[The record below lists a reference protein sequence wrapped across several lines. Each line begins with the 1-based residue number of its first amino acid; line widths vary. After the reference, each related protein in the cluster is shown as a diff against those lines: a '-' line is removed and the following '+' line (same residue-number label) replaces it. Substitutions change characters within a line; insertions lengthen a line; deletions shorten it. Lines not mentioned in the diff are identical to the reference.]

1 MPALATA
8 AAICAALC
16 ALLSLLGARDQ
27 AHTGEEHARRARDAE
42 RELQRLRQEQQRHN
56 QLEQQLLQAKQDAVI
71 INLGHKAVEGA
82 AKAVSKVENEI
93 LDLEDARV
101 EAGSDYI
108 EAVNALKAKYKA
120 LEQALTD
127 AHAAKVDALDSALA
141 EAALKVLTAEDQYEA
156 VVAQVRD
163 ELGVDVDG

>member
-1 MPALATA
+1 MTLSVNKIKALDVFLDRL
-8 AAICAALC
+8 I
-16 ALLSLLGARDQ
+16 DK
-27 AHTGEEHARRARDAE
+27 
-42 RELQRLRQEQQRHN
+42 LQRLVNWLNTRQDD
-56 QLEQQLLQAKQDAVI
+56 LIV
-71 INLGHKAVEGA
+71 NLSYGAVESA
-82 AKAVSKVENEI
+82 AKAVEKVENLI
-93 LDLEDARV
+93 LDLEDKRA
-101 EAGSDYI
+101 EQGASYI
-108 EAVNALKAKYKA
+108 EAVNALKQKYKA

>member
-1 MPALATA
+1 MILSVNKIKALDVFLDRL
-8 AAICAALC
+8 I
-16 ALLSLLGARDQ
+16 DK
-27 AHTGEEHARRARDAE
+27 
-42 RELQRLRQEQQRHN
+42 LQRLVNWLNTRQDD
-56 QLEQQLLQAKQDAVI
+56 LIV
-71 INLGHKAVEGA
+71 NLSYGAAESA
-82 AKAVSKVENEI
+82 AKAVDNIDSLI
-93 LDLEDARV
+93 SDLEDQKVEQGAR
-101 EAGSDYI
+101 YI
-108 EAVNALKAKYKA
+108 EAVNALKQKYKA